1 MKCIEVCDKKEEIE
15 TYIRHAKSKHVR
27 IYPPKIKPTF
37 NFILFIRSFLEQ
49 ALYMTKHKN

>member
-15 TYIRHAKSKHVR
+15 TYIRDAKSKHVR

-37 NFILFIRSFLEQ
+37 NFILFIRSCLEQ
-49 ALYMTKHKN
+49 VLYMNKYNN

>member
-49 ALYMTKHKN
+49 VLYMNKHKN